1 MEFSELAAGIQNH
14 RFDGWTNTAIADQI
28 TRMING
34 DGTGSIGTA
43 VDALKAVATALA
55 HTDQTL
61 RAQLLKLGVEWQSQA
76 GGAASQVF
84 TEQAGFSQDAT
95 TKVAHA
101 AEMVFEQGEAFNRTK
116 YKLPDA
122 ETVRKGAGGFTIG
135 DGLLSLIG
143 FETDHARQVEAANDA
158 KAQAQQALNEYAQ
171 QSGTNLLSTQSLS
184 DPESLKLAAP
194 GITPGVLDVAG
205 AAVAVTP
212 DGGVKPASDKVRSVR
227 VEPPVVQ
234 PVSHTVHAD
243 PPTPVYGV
251 AAQQPSRS
259 AQQVSQPRRQT
270 GSTGSTGSAGAIGS
284 AGAPAAQ
291 HTTPS
296 STTSSGAKPPTSSP
310 GPGWVHSP
318 GRGPS
323 GDPAGR
329 FTPGPAS
336 GEQCDPFVPPGA
348 PGAQPPGSAPA
359 TTPFKSLGGSG
370 GGVGGGGGGTPGG
383 STGIDSSTGR
393 GPDGLLAKGRT
404 VGAMPQPPLQPA
416 QYTGERGFAGKP
428 SATPGDIG
436 AGAAAIGA
444 GAAGGALSGDKERL
458 RRDKSQPKGPVRPL
472 PVGELPEEEAVALRK
487 SEQISPKQQP
497 GEAKFLSEAAPQ
509 EEDAE
514 HVRRYGVDDQ
524 DLFADQRMVSPDVLG
539 DHGGDVR

>member
-34 DGTGSIGTA
+34 DGTGSIGAA

-61 RAQLLKLGVEWQSQA
+61 RAQLLELGVEWQSQA

-122 ETVRKGAGGFTIG
+122 ETVRKGAGGFTLT
-135 DGLLSLIG
+135 DGLLMSLIG

-171 QSGTNLLSTQSLS
+171 QSGTNLLATQALS

-205 AAVAVTP
+205 AAVEVTP
-212 DGGVKPASDKVRSVR
+212 DGGVKPASDQVRSVR
-227 VEPPVVQ
+227 VEPPAVQ

-243 PPTPVYGV
+243 PPTPAYGV
-251 AAQQPSRS
+251 AAQQPAGPVRQS
-259 AQQVSQPRRQT
+259 RQT
-270 GSTGSTGSAGAIGS
+270 GSVGA
-284 AGAPAAQ
+284 APAAQ

-296 STTSSGAKPPTSSP
+296 STTPSSAKPPTTSP
-310 GPGWVHSP
+310 GPGWVQAP
-318 GRGPS
+318 GRGTA
-323 GDPAGR
+323 GDPSGR
-329 FTPGPAS
+329 FTPGPAGGGH
-336 GEQCDPFVPPGA
+336 GEPFVPPGA
-348 PGAQPPGSAPA
+348 PSALPPGSAP
-359 TTPFKSLGGSG
+359 
-370 GGVGGGGGGTPGG
+370 
-383 STGIDSSTGR
+383 
-393 GPDGLLAKGRT
+393 
-404 VGAMPQPPLQPA
+404 
-416 QYTGERGFAGKP
+416 
-428 SATPGDIG
+428 
-436 AGAAAIGA
+436 
-444 GAAGGALSGDKERL
+444 
-458 RRDKSQPKGPVRPL
+458 
-472 PVGELPEEEAVALRK
+472 
-487 SEQISPKQQP
+487 
-497 GEAKFLSEAAPQ
+497 
-509 EEDAE
+509 
-514 HVRRYGVDDQ
+514 
-524 DLFADQRMVSPDVLG
+524 
-539 DHGGDVR
+539 

>member
-61 RAQLLKLGVEWQSQA
+61 RAQLLELGVEWQSQA

-84 TEQAGFSQDAT
+84 TEKAGFSQDAT

-122 ETVRKGAGGFTIG
+122 ETVRKGAGGFTLT
-135 DGLLSLIG
+135 DSLVSLIG
-143 FETDHARQVEAANDA
+143 FETDHAKQVEAANDA

-171 QSGTNLLSTQSLS
+171 QSGTNLLSTQALS

-212 DGGVKPASDKVRSVR
+212 DGGVKPASDKVRSVH
-227 VEPPVVQ
+227 VDPPVVQ

-251 AAQQPSRS
+251 AAQQPSRP
-259 AQQVSQPRRQT
+259 APQQPPRQ
-270 GSTGSTGSAGAIGS
+270 TGSTGSAGA
-284 AGAPAAQ
+284 AGAPPVQ

-296 STTSSGAKPPTSSP
+296 STTPSGAKPPTSAP
-310 GPGWVHSP
+310 GPGWVQTP
-318 GRGPS
+318 GRGTA
-323 GDPAGR
+323 GDPSGR
-329 FTPGPAS
+329 FTPGPGTGGQA
-336 GEQCDPFVPPGA
+336 DPFCPPGA
-348 PGAQPPGSAPA
+348 PGAQPPGSSPA
-359 TTPFKSLGGSG
+359 TAPIKSL
-370 GGVGGGGGGTPGG
+370 GGGGGGTPGG
-383 STGIDSSTGR
+383 ATGIDSSTGR

-404 VGAMPQPPLQPA
+404 VGAMPQAPLQPG
-416 QYTGERGFAGKP
+416 QYTGERGFVGKP
-428 SATPGDIG
+428 GATPGDIG

-444 GAAGGALSGDKERL
+444 GVAGGALSGDKERQP
-458 RRDKSQPKGPVRPL
+458 RDKSQPKGPVRPL

-487 SEQISPKQQP
+487 SEQISPKQKP

-524 DLFADQRMVSPDVLG
+524 DLFADQRMVSRDVLG
-539 DHGGDVR
+539 DHGGDGR

>member
-1 MEFSELAAGIQNH
+1 MEFSELADGIRNH

-28 TRMING
+28 TRMVNG

-55 HTDQTL
+55 HTDETL

-122 ETVRKGAGGFTIG
+122 ETVRKGAGGYSLT
-135 DGLLSLIG
+135 DGLLLSLIG

-158 KAQAQQALNEYAQ
+158 KAQATQALNEYAQ
-171 QSGTNLLSTQSLS
+171 DSGTNLLSTQALS

-194 GITPGVLDVAG
+194 GIAPGVLDVAG

-212 DGGVKPASDKVRSVR
+212 DGGVKPASDKVRSVH
-227 VEPPVVQ
+227 VDPPVVQ

-251 AAQQPSRS
+251 AAHQQQPSRP
-259 AQQVSQPRRQT
+259 APQPQPQPRQT
-270 GSTGSTGSAGAIGS
+270 GSVT
-284 AGAPAAQ
+284 APAAQ

-296 STTSSGAKPPTSSP
+296 SSTTPAGVKPAPSSP
-310 GPGWVHSP
+310 GPGWVHAP

-323 GDPAGR
+323 GAPPGR
-329 FTPGPAS
+329 FTPGPGAEGH
-336 GEQCDPFVPPGA
+336 GEPFVPPGA
-348 PGAQPPGSAPA
+348 PGALPPGSAPA
-359 TTPFKSLGGSG
+359 TAPIKSLGGSG
-370 GGVGGGGGGTPGG
+370 GGTPGG
-383 STGIDSSTGR
+383 ATGIDSSTGR
-393 GPDGLLAKGRT
+393 APDGLLAKGRT
-404 VGAMPQPPLQPA
+404 VGAAPQAALPPGQFTA
-416 QYTGERGFAGKP
+416 ERGFAVKP
-428 SATPGDIG
+428 GASPGELG

-444 GAAGGALSGDKERL
+444 GAAGGALSGDKERQ
-458 RRDKSQPKGPVRPL
+458 RREKGGPKGPVRPL

-509 EEDAE
+509 EDDAE

-539 DHGGDVR
+539 DHGGDGR

>member
-14 RFDGWTNTAIADQI
+14 RFDGWTNTAIATQI
-28 TRMING
+28 TRMVNG

-76 GGAASQVF
+76 GGAASQVL

-122 ETVRKGAGGFTIG
+122 ETVRKGAGGFTLT
-135 DGLLSLIG
+135 DGVLLSLIG

-184 DPESLKLAAP
+184 DPESLKLAVP
-194 GITPGVLDVAG
+194 GVTPGVLDVAG
-205 AAVAVTP
+205 AAVQVTP
-212 DGGVKPASDKVRSVR
+212 DGGVKPASDKVRSVH
-227 VEPPVVQ
+227 VDPPVVQ

-243 PPTPVYGV
+243 PPTPAYGV
-251 AAQQPSRS
+251 AAQQQPSRPV
-259 AQQVSQPRRQT
+259 QQQPRQ
-270 GSTGSTGSAGAIGS
+270 TGSAGA
-284 AGAPAAQ
+284 APGQ
-291 HTTPS
+291 HTSTSS
-296 STTSSGAKPPTSSP
+296 STTPAGVKPPTSAP
-310 GPGWVHSP
+310 GPGWVPAP
-318 GRGPS
+318 GRGSS

-329 FTPGPAS
+329 FTPGPLTAGQ
-336 GEQCDPFVPPGA
+336 GEGFVPPGA
-348 PGAQPPGSAPA
+348 PGAVPPGAVPPGSAPA
-359 TTPFKSLGGSG
+359 TAPIKSL
-370 GGVGGGGGGTPGG
+370 GGGGGTAGG
-383 STGIDSSTGR
+383 SAGLDTSAGR

-404 VGAMPQPPLQPA
+404 VGAMPQAPLPPG
-416 QYTGERGFAGKP
+416 QYTAERGITARPG
-428 SATPGDIG
+428 ATPGELG

-458 RRDKSQPKGPVRPL
+458 RREKSGPKGPVRPL

-487 SEQISPKQQP
+487 SEQISPKQRP

-509 EEDAE
+509 EDDAE
-514 HVRRYGVDDQ
+514 HVRRFGVDDQ
-524 DLFADQRMVSPDVLG
+524 DLFADQRMVSPDVIG

>member
-76 GGAASQVF
+76 GGAASQVL

-101 AEMVFEQGEAFNRTK
+101 AELVFEQGEAFNRTK

-122 ETVRKGAGGFTIG
+122 ETVRKGAGGYTLT
-135 DGLLSLIG
+135 DGLLLSLIG
-143 FETDHARQVEAANDA
+143 FETDHARQVEAANNA

-171 QSGTNLLSTQSLS
+171 ESGTNLLSTQSLS

-194 GITPGVLDVAG
+194 GVTPGVLDVA
-205 AAVAVTP
+205 AASVAVTP
-212 DGGVKPASDKVRSVR
+212 DGSVRPASDKVRSVH
-227 VEPPVVQ
+227 VDPPVVQ

-251 AAQQPSRS
+251 AAQQQ
-259 AQQVSQPRRQT
+259 AQPVRQT
-270 GSTGSTGSAGAIGS
+270 GSGAV
-284 AGAPAAQ
+284 APQQ

-296 STTSSGAKPPTSSP
+296 SSTTPSSVRPPTSTP
-310 GPGWVHSP
+310 APGWVNTPRP
-318 GRGPS
+318 GTSEP
-323 GDPAGR
+323 GR
-329 FTPGPAS
+329 FTPGVPVTGG
-336 GEQCDPFVPPGA
+336 GEQFIPPGA
-348 PGAQPPGSAPA
+348 PGALPPGSSPA
-359 TTPFKSLGGSG
+359 TAPIKSLGGGSTSG
-370 GGVGGGGGGTPGG
+370 GATGIDGTPGG
-383 STGIDSSTGR
+383 ASR

-404 VGAMPQPPLQPA
+404 VGAMPQAPLPPGQFS
-416 QYTGERGFAGKP
+416 GERGFAARPGV
-428 SATPGDIG
+428 TPGEVG
-436 AGAAAIGA
+436 AGAAAVGA
-444 GAAGGALSGDKERL
+444 GAAGGALSGDKDRQ
-458 RRDKSQPKGPVRPL
+458 RREKGQPKGPVRPL
-472 PVGELPEEEAVALRK
+472 PVGELPEEEAAALRK
-487 SEQISPKQQP
+487 SEQISPKQQR
-497 GEAKFLSEAAPQ
+497 GETKFLSEAAPQ

-514 HVRRYGVDDQ
+514 HIRRYGVDDQ
-524 DLFADQRMVSPDVLG
+524 DLFADQRMVSPDVIG

>member
-1 MEFSELAAGIQNH
+1 MEFSELAAGIRNH
-14 RFDGWTNTAIADQI
+14 RFDGWTNTAVATQI

-122 ETVRKGAGGFTIG
+122 ETVRKGAGGFTLT
-135 DGLLSLIG
+135 DGVLLSLIG

-158 KAQAQQALNEYAQ
+158 KAQATQALNEYAQ
-171 QSGTNLLSTQSLS
+171 ESGTNLLSTQSLG

-194 GITPGVLDVAG
+194 GVTPGVLDVAG
-205 AAVAVTP
+205 AAVQVTP
-212 DGGVKPASDKVRSVR
+212 DGGVKPASDKVRSVH
-227 VEPPVVQ
+227 VDPPVVQ
-234 PVSHTVHAD
+234 PVSHHVHAD

-251 AAQQPSRS
+251 AAQPPSRP
-259 AQQVSQPRRQT
+259 AQQPRQSGLVSP
-270 GSTGSTGSAGAIGS
+270 
-284 AGAPAAQ
+284 PPAQ

-296 STTSSGAKPPTSSP
+296 SSTTPSGVKPPTSSP
-310 GPGWVHSP
+310 GPGWVNAP
-318 GRGPS
+318 GRGTS
-323 GDPAGR
+323 HEGGR
-329 FTPGPAS
+329 FTPGPSAGGGGG
-336 GEQCDPFVPPGA
+336 GEPFVPPGA
-348 PGAQPPGSAPA
+348 PGAMPPGSSPA
-359 TTPFKSLGGSG
+359 TAPIKAL
-370 GGVGGGGGGTPGG
+370 GGGGASGG
-383 STGIDSSTGR
+383 STGVDSSAGR
-393 GPDGLLAKGRT
+393 GPDNLLAKGRT
-404 VGAMPQPPLQPA
+404 VGAGPQAPLPPG
-416 QYTGERGFAGKP
+416 QYTAERGFAVKP
-428 SATPGDIG
+428 GATPGELG
-436 AGAAAIGA
+436 AGAAAVGA
-444 GAAGGALSGDKERL
+444 GAAGGALSGDKDRQ
-458 RRDKSQPKGPVRPL
+458 RREKGQPKGPVRPL

-487 SEQISPKQQP
+487 SEQISPKHQP

-509 EEDAE
+509 DEDAE
-514 HVRRYGVDDQ
+514 HVRRYGVDDK

-539 DHGGDVR
+539 DHGGDVH

>member
-101 AEMVFEQGEAFNRTK
+101 AEMVFAQGEAFNRTK

-122 ETVRKGAGGFTIG
+122 ETVRKGAGGYTLT
-135 DGLLSLIG
+135 DGVLMSLIG
-143 FETDHARQVEAANDA
+143 FETDHARQVEAANNA

-171 QSGTNLLSTQSLS
+171 ESGTNLLSTQALS

-194 GITPGVLDVAG
+194 GVTPGVLDVAG

-212 DGGVKPASDKVRSVR
+212 DGGVKPASDKVRSVH
-227 VEPPVVQ
+227 VDPPVVQ
-234 PVSHTVHAD
+234 PVAHTVHAD
-243 PPTPVYGV
+243 PPTPFYGV
-251 AAQQPSRS
+251 AAQQPSRP
-259 AQQVSQPRRQT
+259 AQQPRQT
-270 GSTGSTGSAGAIGS
+270 GTGA
-284 AGAPAAQ
+284 AGAPPAQ

-296 STTSSGAKPPTSSP
+296 SSTTPSGAKAPTSSP
-310 GPGWVHSP
+310 GPGWVHTP
-318 GRGPS
+318 GRATS
-323 GDPAGR
+323 GDPSGR
-329 FTPGPAS
+329 FTPGPAAGGH
-336 GEQCDPFVPPGA
+336 GEPFVPPGA
-348 PGAQPPGSAPA
+348 PGALPPGSAPA
-359 TTPFKSLGGSG
+359 TAPIKALGGGSTSG
-370 GGVGGGGGGTPGG
+370 GSTGG

-393 GPDGLLAKGRT
+393 TPDGLLAKGRT
-404 VGAMPQPPLQPA
+404 VGAMPQAPLPPG
-416 QYTGERGFAGKP
+416 QYTAERGFAGKP
-428 SATPGDIG
+428 GATPGEIG

-444 GAAGGALSGDKERL
+444 GAAGGALSGDKERQ
-458 RRDKSQPKGPVRPL
+458 RREKGQSKGPVRPL

-487 SEQISPKQQP
+487 SEQISPKQRP
-497 GEAKFLSEAAPQ
+497 GETKFLSEAAPQ

>member
-61 RAQLLKLGVEWQSQA
+61 RAQLLELGVEWQSKA

-122 ETVRKGAGGFTIG
+122 ETVRKGAGGFTLG
-135 DGLLSLIG
+135 DSLLSLIG
-143 FETDHARQVEAANDA
+143 FETDHAAQVEAANDA

-171 QSGTNLLSTQSLS
+171 QSGTNLLSTQALS

-212 DGGVKPASDKVRSVR
+212 DGGVKPASDKVRSVH
-227 VEPPVVQ
+227 VDPPVVQ

-243 PPTPVYGV
+243 PPTPAYGV

-259 AQQVSQPRRQT
+259 AQQQPPRQT
-270 GSTGSTGSAGAIGS
+270 SSAAS
-284 AGAPAAQ
+284 AGAPPAQ

-296 STTSSGAKPPTSSP
+296 STTPSGAKPPTASP
-310 GPGWVHSP
+310 GPGWVHAP

-329 FTPGPAS
+329 FTPGPAA
-336 GEQCDPFVPPGA
+336 GGQCDPFVPPGA
-348 PGAQPPGSAPA
+348 PGAQPPGSTPA
-359 TTPFKSLGGSG
+359 TAPIKSLGGSG
-370 GGVGGGGGGTPGG
+370 GGTSGG

-404 VGAMPQPPLQPA
+404 VGAMPQAPLQPG
-416 QYTGERGFAGKP
+416 QYTGERPFVGKP
-428 SATPGDIG
+428 GASPGDIG

-444 GAAGGALSGDKERL
+444 GVAGGALSGDQERQ
-458 RRDKSQPKGPVRPL
+458 RREKSQPKGPVRPL

-497 GEAKFLSEAAPQ
+497 GETKFLSEAAPQ

-514 HVRRYGVDDQ
+514 HVRRFGVDDQ

>member
-28 TRMING
+28 TRMVNG

-76 GGAASQVF
+76 GGAASQVL

-101 AEMVFEQGEAFNRTK
+101 AEMVFEQGESFNRTK

-122 ETVRKGAGGFTIG
+122 ETVRKGAGGYTLT
-135 DGLLSLIG
+135 DGLLLSLIG
-143 FETDHARQVEAANDA
+143 FETDHARQVEAANNA
-158 KAQAQQALNEYAQ
+158 KEQAKQALNEYAQ
-171 QSGTNLLSTQSLS
+171 ESGTNLLSTKSLS

-212 DGGVKPASDKVRSVR
+212 DGGVKPASDKVRSVH
-227 VEPPVVQ
+227 VDPPVVQ

-251 AAQQPSRS
+251 AAQQPSRP
-259 AQQVSQPRRQT
+259 APQPPRQT
-270 GSTGSTGSAGAIGS
+270 GSVT
-284 AGAPAAQ
+284 APAAQ

-296 STTSSGAKPPTSSP
+296 SSTTPAGVKPPTTTP
-310 GPGWVHSP
+310 APGWVNAP
-318 GRGPS
+318 GRGTAS
-323 GDPAGR
+323 GDSTH
-329 FTPGPAS
+329 FSPGLAVGGS
-336 GEQCDPFVPPGA
+336 GEQFVPPGA
-348 PGAQPPGSAPA
+348 PGSLPPGSSPA
-359 TTPFKSLGGSG
+359 TAPIKSLGGG
-370 GGVGGGGGGTPGG
+370 GASGG
-383 STGIDSSTGR
+383 STGLDSSAGR

-404 VGAMPQPPLQPA
+404 VGSMPQAPLPPGQFTA
-416 QYTGERGFAGKP
+416 ERGFTVKP
-428 SATPGDIG
+428 GATPGEIG

-444 GAAGGALSGDKERL
+444 GAAGGALSGDKERQ
-458 RRDKSQPKGPVRPL
+458 RREKGPAKGPVRPL
-472 PVGELPEEEAVALRK
+472 PVGELPEEEAAALRK
-487 SEQISPKQQP
+487 SEQISPKQKP
-497 GEAKFLSEAAPQ
+497 GEAKFLNEAAPR
-509 EEDAE
+509 EDDAE
-514 HVRRYGVDDQ
+514 HVRRFGVDDQ
-524 DLFADQRMVSPDVLG
+524 DLFADQRMVSPDVIG
-539 DHGGDVR
+539 DHDGDGR

>member
-43 VDALKAVATALA
+43 VDALKSVATALA

-76 GGAASQVF
+76 GGAASQVL

-101 AEMVFEQGEAFNRTK
+101 AEAVFEQGESFNRTK

-122 ETVRKGAGGFTIG
+122 ETVRKGAGGYTLA
-135 DGLLSLIG
+135 DGLLLSLIG

-158 KAQAQQALNEYAQ
+158 KAQATQALNDYASE
-171 QSGTNLLSTQSLS
+171 SGTNLLSTQSLS
-184 DPESLKLAAP
+184 DPESLKLSAP
-194 GITPGVLDVAG
+194 GVAPGVLDVA
-205 AAVAVTP
+205 AASVAVTP
-212 DGGVKPASDKVRSVR
+212 DGSVRPASDKVRSVH
-227 VEPPVVQ
+227 VDPPVVQ
-234 PVSHTVHAD
+234 PVSHTVRAD

-251 AAQQPSRS
+251 AAPPPAQSRP
-259 AQQVSQPRRQT
+259 ATQAPRQT
-270 GSTGSTGSAGAIGS
+270 G
-284 AGAPAAQ
+284 AGAPPPVQ

-296 STTSSGAKPPTSSP
+296 SSTTPAGVKPPASAP
-310 GPGWVHSP
+310 GPGWVNAP

-323 GDPAGR
+323 GGDSSH
-329 FTPGPAS
+329 FSPGLAVGGG
-336 GEQCDPFVPPGA
+336 GEQFVPPGA
-348 PGAQPPGSAPA
+348 PGSLPPGSSPA
-359 TTPFKSLGGSG
+359 TSPIKSLGGG
-370 GGVGGGGGGTPGG
+370 GASGG
-383 STGIDSSTGR
+383 STGVDGSLSGANR

-404 VGAMPQPPLQPA
+404 VGAMPQAPLPPGQFTA
-416 QYTGERGFAGKP
+416 ERGFTPKP
-428 SATPGDIG
+428 GVSPGELG
-436 AGAAAIGA
+436 AGAAAVGA
-444 GAAGGALSGDKERL
+444 GAAGGALSGDKDRQ
-458 RRDKSQPKGPVRPL
+458 RREKSQPKGPVRPL
-472 PVGELPEEEAVALRK
+472 PVGELPEEEAAALRK
-487 SEQISPKQQP
+487 SEQISPKQKP
-497 GEAKFLSEAAPQ
+497 GETKFLSEAAPQ

-514 HVRRYGVDDQ
+514 HVRRFGVDDQ
-524 DLFADQRMVSPDVLG
+524 DLFADQRMVSPDVIG

>member
-212 DGGVKPASDKVRSVR
+212 DGGVKPASDKVRSVH

-234 PVSHTVHAD
+234 PVSHTVHTD

-259 AQQVSQPRRQT
+259 TQQQPARQT
-270 GSTGSTGSAGAIGS
+270 SAASGASSAGS

-296 STTSSGAKPPTSSP
+296 STTPSGAKPPTATP

-323 GDPAGR
+323 GDQSGGPSGR
-329 FTPGPAS
+329 FTPGPATG
-336 GEQCDPFVPPGA
+336 GECDPFVPPGA

-359 TTPFKSLGGSG
+359 TTPIKSL
-370 GGVGGGGGGTPGG
+370 GGGGGGTPGG
-383 STGIDSSTGR
+383 ATGIDSSAGR

-428 SATPGDIG
+428 GATPGDIG

-458 RRDKSQPKGPVRPL
+458 RRDKNQPKGPVRPL

-487 SEQISPKQQP
+487 SEQISPKQQR

>member
-28 TRMING
+28 TRMVNG
-34 DGTGSIGTA
+34 DGTGSIATA
-43 VDALKAVATALA
+43 VDALTAVATALA

-76 GGAASQVF
+76 GGAASQVL

-101 AEMVFEQGEAFNRTK
+101 AEMVFEQGESFNRTK

-122 ETVRKGAGGFTIG
+122 ETVRKGAGGYTLT
-135 DGLLSLIG
+135 DGLLLSLIG

-158 KAQAQQALNEYAQ
+158 KEQAKQALNEYAQ
-171 QSGTNLLSTQSLS
+171 ESGTNLLSTQSLA

-194 GITPGVLDVAG
+194 GVTPGVLDVA
-205 AAVAVTP
+205 AASVAVTP
-212 DGGVKPASDKVRSVR
+212 DGSVRPASDKVRSVH
-227 VEPPVVQ
+227 VDPPVVQ

-259 AQQVSQPRRQT
+259 AAQPPRQS
-270 GSTGSTGSAGAIGS
+270 G
-284 AGAPAAQ
+284 AGAPPSQ

-296 STTSSGAKPPTSSP
+296 SSTTPAGVKPPTSP
-310 GPGWVHSP
+310 GPGWVNAP
-318 GRGPS
+318 GRGTSS
-323 GDPAGR
+323 GDPSH
-329 FTPGPAS
+329 FSPGLAT
-336 GEQCDPFVPPGA
+336 GGGGDQFVPPGA
-348 PGAQPPGSAPA
+348 PGSLPPGSSPA
-359 TTPFKSLGGSG
+359 TAPIKSLGGGPAS
-370 GGVGGGGGGTPGG
+370 G
-383 STGIDSSTGR
+383 STGVDNSFGGANR

-404 VGAMPQPPLQPA
+404 VGAMPQAPLPPGQFTA
-416 QYTGERGFAGKP
+416 ERGFAVKP
-428 SATPGDIG
+428 GATPGEIG
-436 AGAAAIGA
+436 AGAAAVGA
-444 GAAGGALSGDKERL
+444 GAAGGALSGDRERL
-458 RRDKSQPKGPVRPL
+458 KREKGQAKGPVRPL

-497 GEAKFLSEAAPQ
+497 GESKFLSEAAPQ
-509 EEDAE
+509 EDDAE
-514 HVRRYGVDDQ
+514 HVRCFGVDDQ

-539 DHGGDVR
+539 DHGGDGR

>member
-14 RFDGWTNTAIADQI
+14 RFDGWTNTAIATQI
-28 TRMING
+28 TRMVDG

-61 RAQLLKLGVEWQSQA
+61 RAQLLKLGVEWQSRA
-76 GGAASQVF
+76 GGAASQVL

-122 ETVRKGAGGFTIG
+122 ETVRKGAGGFTLT
-135 DGLLSLIG
+135 DGALLSLIG

-184 DPESLKLAAP
+184 DPESLKLAVP
-194 GITPGVLDVAG
+194 GVTPGVLDVAG
-205 AAVAVTP
+205 AAVSVTP
-212 DGGVKPASDKVRSVR
+212 DGGVKPASDRVRSVH
-227 VEPPVVQ
+227 VDPPVVQ

-243 PPTPVYGV
+243 PPTPAYGV
-251 AAQQPSRS
+251 AAQQQPAARPV
-259 AQQVSQPRRQT
+259 QQPRQ
-270 GSTGSTGSAGAIGS
+270 TGSAGA
-284 AGAPAAQ
+284 APAQ

-296 STTSSGAKPPTSSP
+296 SSTTPAGVKAPSP
-310 GPGWVHSP
+310 SPGWVPAP
-318 GRGPS
+318 GRGPA
-323 GDPAGR
+323 GDQAGR
-329 FTPGPAS
+329 FTPGPATA
-336 GEQCDPFVPPGA
+336 GQGDPFVPPGA
-348 PGAQPPGSAPA
+348 PGAPGALPPGSAPA
-359 TTPFKSLGGSG
+359 TAPIKSLGGGGTSG
-370 GGVGGGGGGTPGG
+370 GTAGGSTGG
-383 STGIDSSTGR
+383 STGIDSSAGR

-404 VGAMPQPPLQPA
+404 VGAMPQAPLPPG
-416 QYTGERGFAGKP
+416 QYTGERGFTAKP
-428 SATPGDIG
+428 GATPGELG

-444 GAAGGALSGDKERL
+444 GAAGGALSGDKERQ
-458 RRDKSQPKGPVRPL
+458 RREKSGPKGPVRPL

-487 SEQISPKQQP
+487 SEQISPKQRP

-509 EEDAE
+509 EDDAE

-539 DHGGDVR
+539 DHGGDGR